1 MIVFS
6 IKVNIPGTQCCR
18 GILLHLFDL
27 KVQEMSLTTTEL
39 LIGVAIAVLL
49 GGTLALIFWRQR
61 KEAASSIKG
70 QQETS
75 QYALNLQVQAY
86 ERLILLTERIA
97 LPNLISRVNQPGIS
111 ARDMQYMLT
120 NTIRQEFEHN
130 VTQQMYVS
138 QQSWDAVKNL
148 KEQNIHIINQVASFL
163 PADASGND
171 LNKSL
176 LDMLVQHPN
185 SALHNVVSD
194 VLNYEAKRIMNLPQ

>member
-1 MIVFS
+1 MGV
-6 IKVNIPGTQCCR
+6 
-18 GILLHLFDL
+18 
-27 KVQEMSLTTTEL
+27 TTTEL
-39 LIGVAIAVLL
+39 LIGVAIALLL
-49 GGTLALIFWRQR
+49 GGTLAFVFWKQR

-70 QQETS
+70 QKETS

-97 LPNLISRVNQPGIS
+97 LPNLISRVSQPGMS
-111 ARDMQYMLT
+111 ARDMQFMLT
-120 NTIRQEFEHN
+120 NTIRQEYEHN

-163 PADASGND
+163 PVDATGND
-171 LNKSL
+171 LNKAL

-194 VLNYEAKRIMNLPQ
+194 VLNYEARRIMNLPQ